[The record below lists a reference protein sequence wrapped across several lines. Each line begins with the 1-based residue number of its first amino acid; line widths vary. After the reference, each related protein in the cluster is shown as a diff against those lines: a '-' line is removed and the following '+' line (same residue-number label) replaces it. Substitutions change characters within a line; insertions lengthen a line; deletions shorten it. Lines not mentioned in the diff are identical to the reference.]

1 MPRAT
6 LAPHQAPYVLRESE
20 TYMRALILAFA
31 LAACTQPAPAEAPP
45 PPQTDLAQDI
55 RADLERIDRE
65 LGAEGIVAAGLNET
79 ANLGGGLTVTPLEVL
94 EDSRCPANV
103 DCVWAGQ
110 VRLRVNI
117 SGAEAELISDQPLT
131 TPSGAVVLAVVR
143 PYPFQEWPEE
153 ELPIPPYRFG
163 FRRG

>member
-1 MPRAT
+1 
-6 LAPHQAPYVLRESE
+6 
-20 TYMRALILAFA
+20 MRALILAFA

-45 PPQTDLAQDI
+45 PPPPQTELVQRI
-55 RADLERIDRE
+55 QADLERIDRE
-65 LGAEGIVAAGLNET
+65 LAAEGIVAAGLNET
-79 ANLGGGLTVTPLEVL
+79 ADLGGGLTVTPLEVL

-131 TPSGAVVLAVVR
+131 TPNGAVVLAVVR